1 MPWIMLGVGWL
12 RKIVG
17 YALAALSI
25 GAIVWCVV
33 EARPVTTA
41 VPRPAPHS
49 PSLLETY
56 GLQEHTPRTPPEL
69 VTEIRVTDA
78 TDADLSAVPQGKIDE
93 RLRQLKIVVEH
104 RLVLDSTDPQA
115 AILRSEGAFPDD
127 IQGFTDRQLG
137 AVKAE
142 GGAVLAPTT
151 RLAPV
156 LSTSGERTT
165 IRFTLT
171 LLRQIDQDELP
182 TLDLLPPTAPGAVS
196 EREITVISPQW
207 VVFRADRVTPE
218 REEAGRLDFPAHAA
232 PVRLQ
237 LAHKTYGRPDAVPQ
251 DLFSWTPVLSV
262 FTAIALTVYM
272 VRALGPIWWRRRSNR
287 ELVAGV
293 GLCAVALAVAMF
305 MADMPYLGPV
315 ILFGA
320 LPVLALRHARRVVPG
335 PPPWSSMD
343 ALLVTL
349 IGVLVASGMLTWS
362 FIHGQ
367 VPPQTL
373 VVGTVTAALAAAGS
387 AVAFG
392 GDLGIPVLIARMAGV
407 TAGVAVGALA
417 LALWVRALMSG
428 GYYPPD
434 SVRLVLALCWS
445 LIAISG
451 AAVATRSWSRTAIV
465 VAVLGSLLLLGW
477 PTEWLDTGS
486 WSVQPDQQ
494 PPKSPLPPVLGQ
506 PLNEVTRGVLGLLLL
521 TFVLFVLRLRRLGS
535 ELSAMADPAVQA
547 TVLVCLMVLYLTP
560 RAEAGSSVIDLPL
573 PSLAITSLVAWAA
586 AGWLLSGPRPEI
598 AEPASRLEHREL
610 IRQALHRRLLH
621 VSEQELYRL
630 GRSRL
635 GTGEIT
641 MEDFEQQRLVLDEAL
656 TRDPPHTETAF
667 ASSAGCSP
675 WHNGLAAFVVS
686 VLLSMPFALIYG
698 WPSGVELTSWVFD
711 SRFLVAL
718 SAFGFVYGYFYP
730 RIRGTQ
736 PVTKA
741 LYLMSVALVTELSA
755 YIPALVDP
763 DIGGWDKLQVLAIVV
778 GQVAL
783 VSIGLGLYWEWRI
796 MYVAGEPWARVR
808 NIRSVRSLATP
819 VVAVVIAAGTAAA
832 TSAAGNTVDRILKG
846 GSSTSQSP
854 P

>member
-1 MPWIMLGVGWL
+1 MGWL
-12 RKIVG
+12 RKIVA
-17 YALAALSI
+17 YALAALSV
-25 GAIVWCVV
+25 GAIAWCVAA
-33 EARPVTTA
+33 ARPVTTT

-56 GLQEHTPRTPPEL
+56 GFLEHAPPRTPPEL
-69 VTEIRVTDA
+69 TTEVTVADA
-78 TDADLSAVPQGKIDE
+78 TDADLAAVPEGKIDE
-93 RLRQLKIVVEH
+93 RLRQMKITVVH
-104 RLVLDSTDPQA
+104 RLTLDSTDQQA

-142 GGAVLAPTT
+142 DTAVLAATT

-156 LSTSGERTT
+156 LTTSNGRTT

-171 LLRQIDQDELP
+171 LLRQVEQDALP
-182 TLDLLPPTAPGAVS
+182 RLDFLPPTATGAVP
-196 EREITVISPQW
+196 ERKITVISPQW
-207 VVFRADRVTPE
+207 IVFRAERVTPD
-218 REEAGRLDFPAHAA
+218 REGAGRLEFTAYAGPAH
-232 PVRLQ
+232 LH
-237 LAHKTYGRPDAVPQ
+237 LAHRTYGRPDATQQ

-262 FTAIALTVYM
+262 FTAIALTVYLAK
-272 VRALGPIWWRRRSNR
+272 ALGPAWWRRMSNR
-287 ELVAGV
+287 ELAAGA
-293 GLCAVALAVAMF
+293 GLCAVALTFALF

-335 PPPWSSMD
+335 PPPWTSKD
-343 ALLVTL
+343 ALLVTGV
-349 IGVLVASGMLTWS
+349 GVLVASGMLAWS

-367 VPPQTL
+367 VPPATL
-373 VVGTVTAALAAAGS
+373 AVGTATAALAAAGS

-392 GDLGIPVLIARMAGV
+392 ADLGIAVLVARLAAV
-407 TAGVAVGALA
+407 SAGVAVGALA

-428 GYYPPD
+428 GYFPPD

-445 LIAISG
+445 LIPIAG

-486 WSVQPDQQ
+486 WSVQPDQR
-494 PPKSPLPPVLGQ
+494 PPESPLPPVLGQ

-521 TFVLFVLRLRRLGS
+521 TFVLFVLRLRRLGAD
-535 ELSAMADPAVQA
+535 LAAVADPAVQA

-560 RAEAGSSVIDLPL
+560 RTDADSSVIDLPL

-586 AGWLLSGPRPEI
+586 AAWLLLGPRPEI
-598 AEPASRLEHREL
+598 PEPASRLEHREL

-630 GRSRL
+630 GRARL
-635 GTGEIT
+635 GAGEIT
-641 MEDFEQQRLVLDEAL
+641 MEDFEQQRLALDRAL
-656 TRDPPHTETAF
+656 TKDPPHTETAF

-675 WHNGLAAFVVS
+675 WQNGLAAFVVS
-686 VLLSMPFALIYG
+686 LLLSLPFALIYG

-718 SAFGFVYGYFYP
+718 PAFGFVYGYFYP
-730 RIRGTQ
+730 RLRGTQ

-741 LYLMSVALVTELSA
+741 LYLMSAALVTELSA
-755 YIPALVDP
+755 YIPSLVDP

-783 VSIGLGLYWEWRI
+783 VCIGLGLYWEWRI

-808 NIRSVRSLATP
+808 NVRSVRSLATP

-832 TSAAGNTVDRILKG
+832 TSAAGNTVDRILKA
-846 GSSTSQSP
+846 GSSTSQSAP
-854 P
+854 